1 MKIKEVARATGL
13 TEKTIRYYENRGLVI
28 PAAKELNGRSFR
40 DYSPEDVSALQA
52 VSTLRKARFPVEE
65 IARMQQKPETIPEV
79 LRDYG
84 QSVEEAYAALGR
96 IRELLK
102 QEDLSSAESIYALAE
117 KLRPATENIPLP
129 KQDLHF
135 RFRQLDKLEAEKRE
149 GVQKLPSGFRVGWTT
164 LYNGKDKPRF
174 EDIQTSLRIAGI
186 PFRTRVFTAV
196 ERLSAQNMVNMTT
209 NNPYNMRAPQ
219 PTNQFIQAKLLSDKS
234 LDSYAIEVRKRDIL
248 RANAA
253 LRELK

>member
-135 RFRQLDKLEAEKRE
+135 RFRQLDRIEAERRE
-149 GVQKLPSGFRVGWTT
+149 GVRSRPSLQGFGWIAI
-164 LYNGKDKPRF
+164 YSGKDKTRF
-174 EDIQTSLRIAGI
+174 EDIQASLRIAGI
-186 PFRTRVFTAV
+186 PFKPMVYNSTQRLAVQAMQNIANPPTTKGPTFT
-196 ERLSAQNMVNMTT
+196 
-209 NNPYNMRAPQ
+209 PQ
-219 PTNQFIQAKLLSDKS
+219 YKLQIDNLTKEE
-234 LDSYAIEVRKRDIL
+234 LDMYTVEVRAKDME
-248 RANAA
+248 RARTA

>member
-1 MKIKEVARATGL
+1 MKIKEVAKATGL

-28 PAAKELNGRSFR
+28 PSAREVNGRSFR

-79 LRDYG
+79 LENYKAN
-84 QSVEEAYAALGR
+84 VEEAYAALGR

-102 QEDLSSAESIYALAE
+102 QEDLGSAESIYALADR
-117 KLRPATENIPLP
+117 LRPAAEGIPLP

-135 RFRQLDKLEAEKRE
+135 RFRQLDRIEAERRE
-149 GVQKLPSGFRVGWTT
+149 GVRSLPAGLRFGWTT
-164 LYNGKDKPRF
+164 LYNGKEKPRF
-174 EDIQTSLRIAGI
+174 EDIQTSLRVAGI
-186 PFRTRVFTAV
+186 PFRTRIFTAV

-209 NNPYNMRAPQ
+209 NAPNPRVPSA
-219 PTNQFIQAKLLSDKS
+219 TNFSIQFRLLQDKN
-234 LDSYAIEVRKRDIL
+234 LDSYAVEVRKRDLL

-253 LRELK
+253 IRVLK